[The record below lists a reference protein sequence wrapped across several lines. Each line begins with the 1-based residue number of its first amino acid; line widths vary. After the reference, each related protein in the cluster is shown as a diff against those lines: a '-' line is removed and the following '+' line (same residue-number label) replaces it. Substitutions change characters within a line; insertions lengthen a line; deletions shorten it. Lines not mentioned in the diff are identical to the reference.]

1 MIASGAE
8 SSSSSTHMAMAPF
21 PSEDL
26 SRFSLTE
33 LPFDPRPFS
42 MLSPREESLLYA
54 LAKERYEGAGAII
67 DAGAFLGA
75 STLCL
80 GEGLR
85 ENPAFQ
91 SRKGENLPIWPPIH
105 SYDLFVCPDDE
116 FALRYFPQGTL
127 PGHSIEDSFRR
138 NIRDVSEWV
147 AVHTG
152 DIKKQ
157 SWSSGP
163 VELLFVD
170 LAKCWG
176 TNRSV
181 IELFFPALLPGQS
194 LLVQQDFGTPYVP
207 WVHVAMGYYAN
218 QFEALGMIGS
228 STVYRCRETPLSVDL
243 RSIPLSQKLEYANI
257 AMEQIGDQAVPSV
270 VASKGMLL
278 FMEESLEASLSYLR
292 EQRPRMAG
300 NALGLEYLDL
310 VDGMVRTWNIGS
322 HLERDMS
329 TKFERLAGEE

>member
-1 MIASGAE
+1 MIAIGAE
-8 SSSSSTHMAMAPF
+8 ISSSSTHMAMVPF

-26 SRFSLTE
+26 SRFSRTE

-42 MLSPREESLLYA
+42 MLSPGEESLLYA
-54 LAKERYEGAGAII
+54 LAKERYEGSGAVI

-85 ENPAFQ
+85 RNPRFQ
-91 SRKGENLPIWPPIH
+91 SLTRETLPVWPPLH
-105 SYDLFVCPDDE
+105 SYDLFVCPDDA
-116 FALRYFPQGTL
+116 FALGFFPEGTS
-127 PGHSIEDSFRR
+127 PGHSIEDIFRR
-138 NIRDVSEWV
+138 NIRDVSALV
-147 AVHTG
+147 AVHAG
-152 DIKKQ
+152 DIKKE
-157 SWSSGP
+157 SWSSAP

-181 IELFFPALLPGQS
+181 IELFFPALLPEQS

-228 STVYRCRETPLSVDL
+228 SAVYRCMETPLPADL
-243 RSIPLSQKLEYANI
+243 RSLPLSQKLEYADV
-257 AMEQIGDQAVPSV
+257 AMERMGDPAVPSV
-270 VASKGMLL
+270 VASKAMLL
-278 FMEESLEASLSYLR
+278 FMEDSLETSLAFLR

-329 TKFERLAGEE
+329 TKFERLAGED